1 MVHYKLTY
9 FNGRGLGECA
19 RQIFALADQKYEDV
33 RMTQETFPALKPK
46 LPFGQ
51 VPLLEE
57 DGKELAQSN
66 AINRYLARKFGFA
79 GKTPFEEALVD
90 SLADQFTDYRLEIKP
105 YSMVAYGFQKGD
117 VEKLKKELVLPAR
130 DKFLG
135 FITKFLKNNKSGF
148 LVGDSVT
155 WADLL
160 IAEHS
165 SDMSHRIPEFLNG
178 FPEVK
183 AHMEKVR
190 SIPKLKKW
198 IESRPASTF

>member
-66 AINRYLARKFGFA
+66 AINRYLARKFGRVVSF
-79 GKTPFEEALVD
+79 GVISGLYLQPV
-90 SLADQFTDYRLEIKP
+90 LATVSVPSKH
-105 YSMVAYGFQKGD
+105 
-117 VEKLKKELVLPAR
+117 
-130 DKFLG
+130 
-135 FITKFLKNNKSGF
+135 FIPN
-148 LVGDSVT
+148 VG
-155 WADLL
+155 
-160 IAEHS
+160 
-165 SDMSHRIPEFLNG
+165 N
-178 FPEVK
+178 
-183 AHMEKVR
+183 
-190 SIPKLKKW
+190 
-198 IESRPASTF
+198 